1 MTLTENVAL
10 RGCVGTIEPRM
21 GLLDAVRYGANAAAF
36 EDTRFRPLGKGELEK
51 IKVEISVLSPLRKAA
66 DAKEIIPHK
75 QGVVIVQGS
84 HSGLFLPQVWEQI
97 PGKEEFLGEL
107 CSQKAG
113 LARNCWKDKKTELY
127 IFTVDSFKE

>member
-1 MTLTENVAL
+1 
-10 RGCVGTIEPRM
+10 M
-21 GLLDAVRYGANAAAF
+21 GLLRDVRYGANAAAL

-75 QGVVIVQGS
+75 QGVVIVQS
-84 HSGLFLPQVWEQI
+84 RHSGLFLPQVWEQI

-113 LARNCWKDKKTELY
+113 LARDCWKDKETALY
-127 IFTVDSFKE
+127 VFTVDSFKE